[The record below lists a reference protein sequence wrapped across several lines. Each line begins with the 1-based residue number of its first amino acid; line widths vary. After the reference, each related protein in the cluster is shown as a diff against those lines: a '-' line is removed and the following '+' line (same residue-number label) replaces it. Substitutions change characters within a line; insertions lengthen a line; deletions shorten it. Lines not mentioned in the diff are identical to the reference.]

1 MVAMA
6 AIEGFTKL
14 GVAGPDG
21 EIGVTTGG
29 QGPPLV
35 LVAGV
40 GSTSRIWGD
49 LPGLLASRFTVICPD
64 NRGVGSSRTCRS
76 FSLAGAADDLA
87 AVLDGLGLERA
98 AFLGVSMGGAICLQA
113 AVRHPGIV
121 DRMVVASCA
130 ARLSRH
136 GRRMLELLAALVD
149 ALPPREVGPALMTLA
164 FAPPFHET
172 HPAFVAEAAR
182 LYGLDPADL
191 PGTRRQLEHL
201 LAGWDLARDLAG
213 VATPTLV
220 LAGERDVVVAP
231 EDTTAVADALPRSE
245 IALIPG
251 AGHSVLAEGGGRV
264 LDRVIGFLEGAA

>member
-1 MVAMA
+1 
-6 AIEGFTKL
+6 
-14 GVAGPDG
+14 
-21 EIGVTTGG
+21 
-29 QGPPLV
+29 
-35 LVAGV
+35 
-40 GSTSRIWGD
+40 
-49 LPGLLASRFTVICPD
+49 
-64 NRGVGSSRTCRS
+64 
-76 FSLAGAADDLA
+76 
-87 AVLDGLGLERA
+87 
-98 AFLGVSMGGAICLQA
+98 
-113 AVRHPGIV
+113 
-121 DRMVVASCA
+121 
-130 ARLSRH
+130 
-136 GRRMLELLAALVD
+136 
-149 ALPPREVGPALMTLA
+149 
-164 FAPPFHET
+164 
-172 HPAFVAEAAR
+172 VAEAAR